1 MYHNYESWDRCRF
14 CFDGKKNTMPLF
26 QVNAVAQSQMPVW
39 RNHGKELHL
48 RLDPPEKYQLQDFFG
63 SPTWLIF
70 MQIILPA
77 LAFLTFFDAIS
88 EITRVLRRSRK
99 LCGSGTLGRS
109 NEVSLS
115 VCCLEAPALFIHGSA
130 LAAGLYG
137 PKSMPIQFVNISA
150 PAFQGIGVSTNII
163 IALHLM
169 EESRAF
175 RSGNYTSDV
184 QSIFVRYRYTRLLV
198 CLFALPD
205 VVAGALAYQFGLYQS
220 TSSYLAVLYFIGD
233 FIAAFCEC
241 HLLTLSMPLCRPHIF
256 PLLVSYFNF
265 RLHDR
270 GLRPSRAIESIYQK

>member
-1 MYHNYESWDRCRF
+1 MLH
-14 CFDGKKNTMPLF
+14 TPLGRLRR
-26 QVNAVAQSQMPVW
+26 NRYRLRAVA
-39 RNHGKELHL
+39 
-48 RLDPPEKYQLQDFFG
+48 
-63 SPTWLIF
+63 
-70 MQIILPA
+70 A
-77 LAFLTFFDAIS
+77 A
-88 EITRVLRRSRK
+88 
-99 LCGSGTLGRS
+99 
-109 NEVSLS
+109 
-115 VCCLEAPALFIHGSA
+115 CCLEAPALFIHGSA

-137 PKSMPIQFVNISA
+137 PKSMPMQFINISA
-150 PAFQGIGVSTNII
+150 HAFQGIGVSTNII

-175 RSGNYTSDV
+175 RLGNYTSDV